1 VADTFQLEITRDELA
16 AFASLVGAAQAIGLA
31 EQIEQE
37 FGEEY
42 GVAYASLILKFAI
55 LERQAVPSETPEE
68 DAEALATFVAD
79 LDQRRA
85 ALAEEQGQG

>member
-1 VADTFQLEITRDELA
+1 VADTFQLEVTPDELA

-31 EQIEQE
+31 ERLEQE

>member
-1 VADTFQLEITRDELA
+1 VADTFQLEVTRDELA
-16 AFASLVGAAQAIGLA
+16 AFASLIGAAQAIGLA
-31 EQIEQE
+31 EQIERE

-55 LERQAVPSETPEE
+55 LERQAVPSATPEE

>member
-1 VADTFQLEITRDELA
+1 VADTFQLEVTPDELA

-31 EQIEQE
+31 ERLEHE

-85 ALAEEQGQG
+85 ALEEQGQG